1 MSVPCPLPDLHTLAQ
16 PIITIL
22 FTVRRRRRESPT
34 ASAATPGP
42 CRDGRVCVCV
52 NVGGCDETGRGD
64 VTLRSSSSACD
75 NVGLQ
80 LRVRITQRQQTS
92 SRASK

>member
-1 MSVPCPLPDLHTLAQ
+1 M
-16 PIITIL
+16 
-22 FTVRRRRRESPT
+22 
-34 ASAATPGP
+34 
-42 CRDGRVCVCV
+42 CV

-64 VTLRSSSSACD
+64 VTLRSSSSAGD